1 MSNHG
6 CIESEPRLPPLLD
19 AASYDLARQ
28 PVVEAEVERVV
39 VEVPSVSHRTLWL
52 AAMITLISAL
62 LGALGLVWIFD
73 DSTVT
78 QQVATPPGF
87 DEGSNLTFDG
97 EAIDIQ
103 GVLGR
108 VQPSVVTLRT
118 GQETIRGVFE
128 GSGSGVVISDDGLI
142 LTNAHVISGADQIE
156 VFFFDGTSAL
166 AEMVGSFPD
175 DDIALIQTLDVAG
188 TTPAVLGTVES
199 LRVGDEV
206 VAIGNALNLGATPS
220 VTRGI
225 VSAKGRTIEAGI
237 ISLSELIQTD
247 AAINP
252 GNSGGPLVNAAGEVV
267 GINTA
272 IIDNAQNVGFAISID
287 VVKPLVEQL
296 AAGQGDITPD
306 TAFLGVTTQTLADLS
321 PDLLAE
327 SGVDTATGAFVVDV
341 VPGAAASDAG
351 IQAGDVIVGIGTEA
365 VDASEDVGR
374 IVRGASPGDTLTIDI
389 ERNGQRQSVDA
400 TLGAR
405 GN

>member
-1 MSNHG
+1 
-6 CIESEPRLPPLLD
+6 
-19 AASYDLARQ
+19 
-28 PVVEAEVERVV
+28 VEAEVERVV
-39 VEVPSVSHRTLWL
+39 VEVPSILHRTLWL
-52 AAMITLISAL
+52 ASMITLTSAL
-62 LGALGLVWIFD
+62 LGALALVWVLD

-78 QQVATPPGF
+78 QQVATPPSF

-118 GQETIRGVFE
+118 GQETVRGVFE
-128 GSGSGVVISDDGLI
+128 GAGSGVVISDDGLI

-166 AEMVGSFPD
+166 AELVGSFPD
-175 DDIALIQTLDVAG
+175 DDIALIQTLDVTG
-188 TTPAVLGTVES
+188 TTPAVLGTAES

-206 VAIGNALNLGATPS
+206 VAIGNALNLGSTPS

-225 VSAKGRTIEAGI
+225 VSAKGRSIEAGI

-296 AAGQGDITPD
+296 VAGQGDITSD

-327 SGVDTATGAFVVDV
+327 SGVDTPTGAFVVDV

-351 IQAGDVIVGIGTEA
+351 IKAGDVIVGIGGET

-374 IVRGASPGDTLTIDI
+374 IVRGASPGDALTIDI